1 MINNMEY
8 SLDIRN
14 NERNLIEA
22 IINKERWAQKQL
34 YESYYG
40 SLMAICMRYSESE
53 REAEDIL
60 HESFMKIFN
69 NINKYKT
76 GTSLKS
82 WMSRI
87 VVNTS
92 IDHYRRRSR
101 NKTVDL
107 DGVYHLKTKEPSVLE
122 KISAEEIISAMH
134 QMTMMYRTIFNMF
147 VVEGFSHK
155 DIAKK
160 LGISESTSRSNL
172 VKARKKLKQIL
183 LSKDKFYDR

>member
-1 MINNMEY
+1 MDY
-8 SLDIRN
+8 SLDIRKDEN
-14 NERNLIEA
+14 DLIEA

-40 SLMAICMRYSESE
+40 SLMAVCMRYAETE

-69 NINKYKT
+69 NINQYKA

-82 WMSRI
+82 WMNRI

-92 IDHYRRRSR
+92 IDFYRKRHR

-107 DGVYHLKTKEPSVLE
+107 DGVYHLKTKEPDALE
-122 KISAEEIISAMH
+122 KLSAEEIINAMQ
-134 QMTMMYRTIFNMF
+134 QMSMIYRTIFNMF
-147 VVEGFSHK
+147 VVEGYSHK

-172 VKARKKLKQIL
+172 VKARKKLKKIL